1 MPPLGF
7 VDSPARVGMEVC
19 YPALVRLDDSHST
32 RQSLKGQGMAIATVL
47 SREQRGIDAPQVR
60 VEVDIGS
67 GLPTFNIVGLPEAVV
82 KESKDRVRAAL
93 TNSDFQF
100 PSGRIVVNLAP
111 ADLPKEGGRFDLP
124 IAIGILS
131 ASGQLKDARSELQ
144 GCELYG
150 ELSLSGELRSMR
162 GVLPAALAA
171 SIAKHPVIVPEIN
184 AAEAALVK
192 NCDVIAARHMLEVCA
207 HFSGAGRLD
216 QYRAEPPSVARKVLP
231 DLCDVR
237 GQVHARRALEVAAAG
252 QHSLLLI
259 GSPGAG
265 KSMLAQRLPGILPP
279 LNDAEA
285 MEVAALRS
293 IAGRPLKTSEWRV
306 RPFRSPHHT
315 ASAAALV
322 GGGIHPRPGE
332 ISLAHNGVLFL
343 DELPE
348 FERHVLEVLRE
359 PLEAGAITISRAAH
373 QAEFPARFQLIAAM
387 NPCPCGYLGDANGR
401 CHCTA
406 DQVQR
411 YSARISGP
419 LLDRL
424 DLHVHVPR
432 VGFKSLREP
441 SGQHES
447 STEVA
452 ARVMRTR
459 ELQYQRQG
467 VCNAHLDNA
476 GVERYCTPNAPGSA
490 ILGRAMQYL
499 GFSARSYHRI
509 LKVARTVAD
518 MSGGAQ
524 IEVGHI
530 TEALA
535 LRSLD
540 RHGIARGVP
549 GEDDNL

>member
-1 MPPLGF
+1 
-7 VDSPARVGMEVC
+7 
-19 YPALVRLDDSHST
+19 
-32 RQSLKGQGMAIATVL
+32 MAVATL
-47 SREQRGIDAPQVR
+47 FRSEQRGIDAPQVR

-67 GLPTFNIVGLPEAVV
+67 GLPAFNIVGLPEAVV

-93 TNSDFQF
+93 TNSKFEF
-100 PSGRIVVNLAP
+100 PSGRIPVNLAP

-124 IAIGILS
+124 IAIAILS
-131 ASGQLKDARSELQ
+131 ASGQLTDARSELQ

-162 GVLPAALAA
+162 GILPAALAA
-171 SIAKHPVIVPEIN
+171 SVARHPVIVPHIN

-192 NCDVIAARHMLEVCA
+192 SCVVIAARHILEVCA
-207 HFSGAGRLD
+207 HFDGADRLGL
-216 QYRAEPPSVARKVLP
+216 YRAEPPTTAARTVLP

-237 GQVHARRALEVAAAG
+237 GQLHARRALEIAAAG

-265 KSMLAQRLPGILPP
+265 KSMLAKRLPGIVPAM
-279 LNDAEA
+279 NDAEGI
-285 MEVAALRS
+285 EVAALRS
-293 IAGRPLKTSEWRV
+293 IAGRPLKPSEWRE

-315 ASAAALV
+315 ASAVALV
-322 GGGIHPRPGE
+322 GGGVHPRPGE

-359 PLEAGAITISRAAH
+359 PLEVGAITISRSAR

-387 NPCPCGYLGDANGR
+387 NPCPCGYLGDATGS

-406 DQVQR
+406 DQVLR
-411 YSARISGP
+411 YRTRISGP

-432 VGFKSLREP
+432 VEFKSLR
-441 SGQHES
+441 GQGGSCEAS
-447 STEVA
+447 AKVA
-452 ARVMRTR
+452 ARVTRTR
-459 ELQYQRQG
+459 ELQVQRQG
-467 VCNAHLDNA
+467 TCNALLDNA
-476 GVERYCTPNAPGSA
+476 AVDRYCTPDTAGLDVLERA
-490 ILGRAMQYL
+490 KQRLGM
-499 GFSARSYHRI
+499 SARRYHRV
-509 LKVARTVAD
+509 LKVARTIAD
-518 MSGGAQ
+518 MSGRPL
-524 IEVGHI
+524 IEVAHI
-530 TEALA
+530 SEALA

-540 RHGIARGVP
+540 RHWAK
-549 GEDDNL
+549 